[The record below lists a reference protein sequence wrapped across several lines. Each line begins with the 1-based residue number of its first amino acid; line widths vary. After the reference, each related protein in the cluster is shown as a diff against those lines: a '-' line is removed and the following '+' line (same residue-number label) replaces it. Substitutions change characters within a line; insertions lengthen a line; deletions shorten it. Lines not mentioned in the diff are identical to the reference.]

1 MLLNVARTKIIKRM
15 GSNNRLSA
23 EAMYHPQYV
32 TVSDEN
38 FGYLLLQYIWLL
50 WENISWER
58 IKQEVND
65 NTMLLAGD

>member
-1 MLLNVARTKIIKRM
+1 M
-15 GSNNRLSA
+15 GSNYRGSA
-23 EAMYHPQYV
+23 EATYHPQSV